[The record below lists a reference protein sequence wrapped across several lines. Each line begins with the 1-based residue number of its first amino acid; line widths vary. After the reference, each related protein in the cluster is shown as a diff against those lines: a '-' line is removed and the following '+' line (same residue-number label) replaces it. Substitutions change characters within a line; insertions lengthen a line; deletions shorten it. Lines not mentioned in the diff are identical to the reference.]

1 MNLNATRLDLNLQ
14 PMSIP
19 LPLTNRSIALANAA
33 ASNYA
38 SPAKSQ
44 QIRLNTLAVLVMND
58 FLGLL
63 QVQTDVAKGDSWG
76 KMAALMDTAD
86 LVLPAFGTLECRPVV
101 GPVHWNETRGNETSE
116 FQPLYGQNQTGQ
128 KQTGQNQTAHV
139 PAEVWSDRI
148 GFVMIQ
154 IDEEHKL
161 AELLGFTATVET
173 EEFPLSQLQPMTALV
188 DRLEALQPATFSI
201 PVLRSSF
208 STVKNTLTNTLTN
221 TVEPAVTRI
230 SDWFHETLEAGWQTV
245 ESLALP
251 PAFAFRLRE
260 PAEGDAPFRICR
272 GKVINLDL
280 NSTLVRSV
288 PRQVSLIVSIQP
300 SFNSADSSGTDS
312 DRVPETQV
320 TLSFYPIRPNLTLPL
335 FHAAIR
341 DDAGVVHY
349 EADAEAGDEFLEFEF
364 NCGADE
370 QFDVRISGED
380 FQVIERFGN

>member
-33 ASNYA
+33 ASNY
-38 SPAKSQ
+38 SLPGKSQ
-44 QIRLNTLAVLVMND
+44 QIRLNTLAILAMND

-63 QVQTDVAKGDSWG
+63 QVQTDVAQGDSWG

-86 LVLPAFGTLECRPVV
+86 LVLPGFGKLECRPVV
-101 GPVHWNETRGNETSE
+101 GPVRWDETSE
-116 FQPLYGQNQTGQ
+116 DEAISDEARELQPPYW
-128 KQTGQNQTAHV
+128 QNQTAHV
-139 PAEVWSDRI
+139 PAEVWNDRI

-154 IDEEHKL
+154 IDEENKL

-188 DRLEALQPATFSI
+188 DRLEALQPATLSV

-208 STVKNTLTNTLTN
+208 SSLKDTLTSTLAGTLAGTLTH
-221 TVEPAVTRI
+221 TVEPTVTRI

-245 ESLALP
+245 EGLALP

-272 GKVINLDL
+272 GKVINFDL
-280 NSTLVRSV
+280 ENSLVRSV
-288 PRQVSLIVSIQP
+288 PRQVSFIVSIQP
-300 SFNSADSSGTDS
+300 SFNNTDPDS
-312 DRVPETQV
+312 VPETQV
-320 TLSFYPIRPNLTLPL
+320 TVSFYPISPNLTLPL

-349 EADAEAGDEFLEFEF
+349 EGDTAAGDEFLEFEF

-370 QFDVRISGED
+370 QFDVVLSGED

>member
-1 MNLNATRLDLNLQ
+1 MNLNANRLDLNLQ
-14 PMSIP
+14 LMSIP

-44 QIRLNTLAVLVMND
+44 QIRLNTLAVLVVND

-63 QVQTDVAKGDSWG
+63 QVQTDVKQGDSWG

-86 LVLPAFGTLECRPVV
+86 LVLPAFGKLECRPMV
-101 GPVHWNETRGNETSE
+101 GPVRWNETRWDDAHE
-116 FQPLYGQNQTGQ
+116 FQPPHWQNE
-128 KQTGQNQTAHV
+128 TAHV
-139 PAEVWSDRI
+139 PAEVWTDRI
-148 GFVMIQ
+148 GFVMVQ

-161 AELLGFTATVET
+161 AELLGFTATVEM
-173 EEFPLSQLQPMTALV
+173 EAFPLSQLQPMTALV

-201 PVLRSSF
+201 PALRSSF
-208 STVKNTLTNTLTN
+208 STVKNTLTHTLTN
-221 TVEPAVTRI
+221 TVQPTVTRI

-260 PAEGDAPFRICR
+260 PSEGDASFRICR

-280 NSTLVRSV
+280 ENALVRSV
-288 PRQVSLIVSIQP
+288 SRQVSLIVSIQP
-300 SFNSADSSGTDS
+300 SFDSTDPN
-312 DRVPETQV
+312 RVPETQV
-320 TLSFYPIRPNLTLPL
+320 TLSFYPISPNLTLPL

-349 EADAEAGDEFLEFEF
+349 EADAEASDEFLEFEF
-364 NCGADE
+364 NCGANE
-370 QFDVRISGED
+370 QFEVLISGAD

>member
-1 MNLNATRLDLNLQ
+1 MIINLNANRLDLNLQ

-19 LPLTNRSIALANAA
+19 LPLTQRSITLANAA

-38 SPAKSQ
+38 SPAKSR
-44 QIRLNTLAVLVMND
+44 QIRLNTLAVLVVND

-63 QVQTDVAKGDSWG
+63 QVQTDVKQGDSWG

-86 LVLPAFGTLECRPVV
+86 LVLPAFGKLECRPIV
-101 GPVHWNETRGNETSE
+101 GPVRWNETRWDDASE
-116 FQPLYGQNQTGQ
+116 FQPPHW
-128 KQTGQNQTAHV
+128 QNQTAHV
-139 PAEVWSDRI
+139 PAEVWTDRI

-161 AELLGFTATVET
+161 AELLGFTATVEA

-208 STVKNTLTNTLTN
+208 SALNNTVTSALSNAVTN
-221 TVEPAVTRI
+221 TVQPTVTRI
-230 SDWFHETLEAGWQTV
+230 GDWFHETLEAGWQTV

-260 PAEGDAPFRICR
+260 PSEGDASFRICR

-280 NSTLVRSV
+280 ESALVRSV

-300 SFNSADSSGTDS
+300 SFNSTDPN
-312 DRVPETQV
+312 RVPETQV
-320 TLSFYPIRPNLTLPL
+320 TLSFYPISPNLTLPL

-349 EADAEAGDEFLEFEF
+349 EGDAEADDEFLEFEF

-370 QFDVRISGED
+370 QFDVLISGVD

>member
-1 MNLNATRLDLNLQ
+1 MIINLNANRLDLNLQ
-14 PMSIP
+14 LMSIP
-19 LPLTNRSIALANAA
+19 LPLTQRSITLANAA

-44 QIRLNTLAVLVMND
+44 QIRLNTLAVLVVND
-58 FLGLL
+58 FLSLL
-63 QVQTDVAKGDSWG
+63 QVQTDVKQGDSWG
-76 KMAALMDTAD
+76 KIAALMDTAD
-86 LVLPAFGTLECRPVV
+86 LVLPGFGKLECRPIV
-101 GPVHWNETRGNETSE
+101 GPVRWNETRWDDTSK
-116 FQPLYGQNQTGQ
+116 FQPPHWH
-128 KQTGQNQTAHV
+128 NQTAHV
-139 PAEVWSDRI
+139 PAEVWTDRI

-161 AELLGFTATVET
+161 AELLGFTATVEM

-208 STVKNTLTNTLTN
+208 SALNNTVTSASSNAVTN
-221 TVEPAVTRI
+221 TVQPIVTRI
-230 SDWFHETLEAGWQTV
+230 SDWFHETLEAGWQNV

-260 PAEGDAPFRICR
+260 PSEGEASFRICR

-280 NSTLVRSV
+280 ESALVRSV

-300 SFNSADSSGTDS
+300 SFNSTDPN
-312 DRVPETQV
+312 RVPETQV
-320 TLSFYPIRPNLTLPL
+320 TLSFYPISPNVTLPL

-349 EADAEAGDEFLEFEF
+349 EGDAEADDEFLEFEF

-370 QFDVRISGED
+370 QFDVLISGVD

>member
-1 MNLNATRLDLNLQ
+1 MNLNVTRLDLNLQ

-76 KMAALMDTAD
+76 KMAALMDTSD

-101 GPVHWNETRGNETSE
+101 GPVRWNETSGEDTSE
-116 FQPLYGQNQTGQ
+116 FQPSHR
-128 KQTGQNQTAHV
+128 QNQTAHV

-221 TVEPAVTRI
+221 TVEPTVTRI
-230 SDWFHETLEAGWQTV
+230 SDWFHEALEAGWQTV

-260 PAEGDAPFRICR
+260 PVEGDAPVRICR
-272 GKVINLDL
+272 GKVINLDF
-280 NSTLVRSV
+280 NTALVRSV

-300 SFNSADSSGTDS
+300 SFSSTELNSL
-312 DRVPETQV
+312 PETQV
-320 TLSFYPIRPNLTLPL
+320 TLSFYPISPNLTLPL

-349 EADAEAGDEFLEFEF
+349 EADAEPGDEFLEFEF

-370 QFDVRISGED
+370 QFDVRISGAD